1 VHSDGALEIERR
13 DEISR
18 GHLQW
23 THNDGKGGSRKHAMY
38 AANGGTPKQQGPAR
52 RWSYVPWTS
61 AQEESCKPA
70 SLVVTLKVNLKRK
83 LGTNGGGGSNRVV
96 GGTEEKDPKRKKM
109 NRLLKELQ

>member
-13 DEISR
+13 DEISYD
-18 GHLQW
+18 HIQW
-23 THNDGKGGSRKHAMY
+23 MHCDGKGESRNDAVC
-38 AANGGTPKQQGPAR
+38 AANGGVPKLQGPAR

-61 AQEESCKPA
+61 AQEKSCKPA
-70 SLVVTLKVNLKRK
+70 SLVVKLKIDLKRK
-83 LGTNGGGGSNRVV
+83 LGTNGRARSNRVV